1 MRNRFKPV
9 CGVVDGSAA
18 CSDSSNTFV
27 TFGST
32 AAGLT
37 AASVELVISNDW
49 SAGGDG
55 VLANGDNRPRDANN

>member
-9 CGVVDGSAA
+9 CGVVDGSDAT
-18 CSDSSNTFV
+18 CSGSSNIFV

-37 AASVELVISNDW
+37 TSVELDNSNDC
-49 SAGGDG
+49 SADGAG
-55 VLANGDNRPRDANN
+55 VLVNGDNRPRDANN